1 MKRDIF
7 TQKDFFI
14 VVIYYYS
21 VVLYYYCRI
30 ILLLLRLQK
39 SMKLD
44 ETFKCIVANP
54 KINHFT
60 AIEIRTAYLVLNQ
73 QSPLDNAEAR
83 RFVYAELV
91 KLVKKGWLKKIVSK
105 KRGITSYVKT
115 DLFNLSPT
123 THKQH
128 SIISIESKKLDVL
141 EKSTS
146 KVSTDLMCRLQD
158 YKNDLLEGLGEAEEY
173 RSLRLE
179 FPEMHENLQ
188 LKYNSIREGNSRLL
202 GKIKAIETILAKTK
216 EKELV

>member
-1 MKRDIF
+1 
-7 TQKDFFI
+7 
-14 VVIYYYS
+14 
-21 VVLYYYCRI
+21 
-30 ILLLLRLQK
+30 
-39 SMKLD
+39 MKLD

-73 QSPLDNAEAR
+73 QSRLDNAEAR

-91 KLVKKGWLKKIVSK
+91 KLVKKGWLKKILSK

-115 DLFNLSPT
+115 DLFNLRPI

-128 SIISIESKKLDVL
+128 SLILTESKKSDVS
-141 EKSTS
+141 EKSTE
-146 KVSTDLMCRLQD
+146 KVSSDLLCRLQD
-158 YKNDLLEGLGEAEEY
+158 YKNDLLEGLGGAEEY

-188 LKYNSIREGNSRLL
+188 PEYNSIREGNSRLL
-202 GKIKAIETILAKTK
+202 GKIKAIETLIAKTN
-216 EKELV
+216 EK